1 MAVRIFSDSTCDL
14 GKELIDRYS
23 VTIIPL
29 CVVMGEKSY
38 YDGEEKKK
46 RLPRPRRSPPK
57 DSRRP

>member
-14 GKELIDRYS
+14 GKELTERYS

-38 YDGEEKKK
+38 YDGEEIGQE
-46 RLPRPRRSPPK
+46 
-57 DSRRP
+57 